1 MPDQSA
7 ARNSAPPSRFIIRFS
22 LSPKATLG
30 YSRLRAH
37 FIEHDFDERL
47 GPVIL
52 RHKGR
57 PAMQYHRIPH
67 SSLEVSVLGLG
78 TMTFGE
84 QNSEAEAHQQ
94 LDYALA
100 AGVNLIDT
108 AEVYPVP
115 PRPDTQGLTEQY
127 IGSWIKARGS
137 REKIVLAT
145 KVAGPTRASDNPIRS
160 QQILDRKNIRAA
172 LDASLQR
179 LNTDY
184 IDLYQVHW
192 PQRPVNSFGKLNYK
206 YSDDKPAVTLLE
218 TLEALTEQ
226 VRAGK
231 IRYIGVSN
239 ETPWGV
245 MRYLQLAEKHDLP
258 RIVSIQNPYSLLNRS
273 FEIGLAEISQAEGVE
288 LLAYSS
294 LAFGTLTGKY
304 LNGAKPA
311 GARNTRYSRFTRY
324 SAAHTQLAIAEYV
337 ALAKHHG
344 LDPAQMALAFVRQ
357 QPFVASTLL
366 GATSVEQL
374 KTNLN
379 SLDLVL
385 DQEILNALE
394 EIHTRFTIPAP

>member
-1 MPDQSA
+1 
-7 ARNSAPPSRFIIRFS
+7 
-22 LSPKATLG
+22 
-30 YSRLRAH
+30 
-37 FIEHDFDERL
+37 
-47 GPVIL
+47 
-52 RHKGR
+52 
-57 PAMQYHRIPH
+57 MQYHRIPH

-84 QNSEAEAHQQ
+84 QNSEADAHAQ

-108 AEVYPVP
+108 AELYPVP
-115 PRPDTQGLTEQY
+115 PRPETQGLTESY
-127 IGSWIKARGS
+127 IGSWIKARGN
-137 REKIVLAT
+137 REKIVLAS
-145 KVAGPTRASDNPIRS
+145 KVSGPVRGTDSSIRP
-160 QQILDRKNIRAA
+160 QQALDRKNIRAA
-172 LDASLQR
+172 LDASLKR

-184 IDLYQVHW
+184 LDLYQLHW
-192 PQRPVNSFGKLNYK
+192 PQRATNCFGKLNYQYTDEK
-206 YSDDKPAVTLLE
+206 ATVTLLE

-245 MRYLQLAEKHDLP
+245 MRYLQLAEKHELP

-273 FEIGLAEISQAEGVE
+273 FEIGLAEISQHEGVE

-294 LAFGTLTGKY
+294 LAFGTLSGKY

-311 GARNTRYSRFTRY
+311 GARNTLFTRFNRYSGQQ
-324 SAAHTQLAIAEYV
+324 TQRAIAEYV
-337 ALAKHHG
+337 ALAKKHG
-344 LDPAQMALAFVRQ
+344 LDPSQMALAFVRQ

-374 KTNLN
+374 KINLD
-379 SLDLVL
+379 SLDVILDEDVL
-385 DQEILNALE
+385 QALE

>member
-1 MPDQSA
+1 
-7 ARNSAPPSRFIIRFS
+7 
-22 LSPKATLG
+22 
-30 YSRLRAH
+30 
-37 FIEHDFDERL
+37 
-47 GPVIL
+47 
-52 RHKGR
+52 
-57 PAMQYHRIPH
+57 MQYHRIPH

-84 QNSEAEAHQQ
+84 QNSEADAHAQ

-108 AEVYPVP
+108 AELYPVP
-115 PRPDTQGLTEQY
+115 PRPETQGLTESY
-127 IGSWIKARGS
+127 IGSWIKARGN
-137 REKIVLAT
+137 REKIVLAS
-145 KVAGPTRASDNPIRS
+145 KVSGPVRGTDSSIRP
-160 QQILDRKNIRAA
+160 QQALDRKNIRAA
-172 LDASLQR
+172 LDASLKR

-184 IDLYQVHW
+184 LDLYQLHW
-192 PQRPVNSFGKLNYK
+192 PQRATNCFGKLNYQ
-206 YSDDKPAVTLLE
+206 YTDDKATVTLLE

-245 MRYLQLAEKHDLP
+245 MRYLQLAEKHELP

-273 FEIGLAEISQAEGVE
+273 FEIGLAEISQHEGVE

-294 LAFGTLTGKY
+294 LAFGTLSGKY

-311 GARNTRYSRFTRY
+311 GARNTLFTRFNRYSGQQ
-324 SAAHTQLAIAEYV
+324 TQQAIAEYV
-337 ALAKHHG
+337 ALAKKHG
-344 LDPAQMALAFVRQ
+344 LDPSQMALAFVRQ

-374 KTNLN
+374 KINLD
-379 SLDLVL
+379 SLDVILDEDVL
-385 DQEILNALE
+385 QALE